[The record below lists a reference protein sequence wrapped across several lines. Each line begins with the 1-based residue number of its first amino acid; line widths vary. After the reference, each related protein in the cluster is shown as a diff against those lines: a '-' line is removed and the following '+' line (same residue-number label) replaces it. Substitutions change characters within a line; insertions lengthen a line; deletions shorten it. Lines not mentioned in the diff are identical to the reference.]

1 MIIGASWLFGEIF
14 LLFPRFPDLPSATY
28 VTKLDFLFDTDID
41 SEITKKKFDPQTLMA
56 ATLAVCGVGFLELAG
71 SQQFVIGYIRLEE
84 IMQDSPK
91 DALPVTA
98 AGIALCWGKD
108 GKALAW
114 YTGTPWYTFA
124 FHT

>member
-1 MIIGASWLFGEIF
+1 MLW
-14 LLFPRFPDLPSATY
+14 
-28 VTKLDFLFDTDID
+28 KLSSSRSLG
-41 SEITKKKFDPQTLMA
+41 SE
-56 ATLAVCGVGFLELAG
+56 CG
-71 SQQFVIGYIRLEE
+71 SGYIRLEE

-91 DALPVTA
+91 DALPVAA